1 MKEDYYT
8 WEDETRLTF
17 IELSDMMN
25 NDSNPLDYLIRLC
38 ETAVNTGKWNL
49 TRFTV
54 LNAKDEL
61 QKLRESKRDLAHDAF
76 QANQNAVEDSNRWLS
91 CEKELVALKEK
102 IKTIFSKPVAYGL
115 INDRH
120 DLYNLTLH
128 YNRFDDKDDRLIPL
142 YSNREEFLKG
152 DWKSGKLS
160 K

>member
-1 MKEDYYT
+1 
-8 WEDETRLTF
+8 
-17 IELSDMMN
+17 MN
-25 NDSNPLDYLIRLC
+25 ENSNPLDYLIQCC
-38 ETAVNTGKWNL
+38 ETAINTGRWNL

-54 LNAKDEL
+54 LNAKNEL
-61 QKLRESKRDLAHDAF
+61 EKLREAKRDLAQDAF
-76 QANQNAVEDSNRWLS
+76 NANQNSVEDNNRWLS

-102 IKTIFSKPVAYGL
+102 IKTIFSQPVAYGL

-120 DLYNLTLH
+120 DLYNLTLL

>member
-1 MKEDYYT
+1 
-8 WEDETRLTF
+8 
-17 IELSDMMN
+17 MN
-25 NDSNPLDYLIRLC
+25 ENSNPLDYLIQCC
-38 ETAVNTGKWNL
+38 ETAINTGRWNF

-54 LNAKDEL
+54 LNARNEL
-61 QKLRESKRDLAHDAF
+61 EKLREAKRDLAQDAF
-76 QANQNAVEDSNRWLS
+76 NANKNSVDDNNRWLS

-102 IKTIFSKPVAYGL
+102 INLIFSKPVAYGL

-128 YNRFDDKDDRLIPL
+128 YNRFDDKNDKLIPL

>member
-1 MKEDYYT
+1 
-8 WEDETRLTF
+8 
-17 IELSDMMN
+17 MN
-25 NDSNPLDYLIRLC
+25 ENSNPLDYLIQCC
-38 ETAVNTGKWNL
+38 ETAVNTGRWNL

-54 LNAKDEL
+54 LNARNEL
-61 QKLRESKRDLAHDAF
+61 EKLREAKRDLAQDAF
-76 QANQNAVEDSNRWLS
+76 NANQNSVEDNNRWLS

-102 IKTIFSKPVAYGL
+102 IKTIFSQPVAYGL
-115 INDRH
+115 INERH

-128 YNRFDDKDDRLIPL
+128 YNKFDDKDDRLIPL